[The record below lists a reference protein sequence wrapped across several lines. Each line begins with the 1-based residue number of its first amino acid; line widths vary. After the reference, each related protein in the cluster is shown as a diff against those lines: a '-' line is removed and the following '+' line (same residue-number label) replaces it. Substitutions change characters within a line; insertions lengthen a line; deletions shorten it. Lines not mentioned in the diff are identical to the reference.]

1 MYLRLVRC
9 GSFSVASSITAVNTA
24 VKWGHWYH
32 HRILVHCTKSRLRTD
47 TIPYITVYTA
57 VIRPYVNLTV
67 ATSLSLPHYPSC
79 HCSVLKL
86 FSLRHDF
93 IHSIASTVSI
103 LIRFRRSDIVIFDEE
118 KSLSGAANITGI
130 ESTSKA
136 ILERFGK
143 SLCCVDSSHHL
154 RTSSKSLWGGIRI
167 YRKYSSPWWVGDLI
181 LLLSAWSPS

>member
-1 MYLRLVRC
+1 MRPLIPPPY
-9 GSFSVASSITAVNTA
+9 SSTLYKNKTPYGYNTVHYSIYGRITAI
-24 VKWGHWYH
+24 
-32 HRILVHCTKSRLRTD
+32 RQPHCRYLTVD
-47 TIPYITVYTA
+47 TSLSLSHCRY
-57 VIRPYVNLTV
+57 LTV

-118 KSLSGAANITGI
+118 KSLSGAADIAGI

-154 RTSSKSLWGGIRI
+154 RTSSKSL
-167 YRKYSSPWWVGDLI
+167 
-181 LLLSAWSPS
+181 

>member
-1 MYLRLVRC
+1 MRPLIPPPY
-9 GSFSVASSITAVNTA
+9 SSTLYKNKTPYGYNTVHYSIYGRITAVRQPRCR
-24 VKWGHWYH
+24 Y
-32 HRILVHCTKSRLRTD
+32 
-47 TIPYITVYTA
+47 
-57 VIRPYVNLTV
+57 LTV
-67 ATSLSLPHYPSC
+67 ATSLSLPHCPSC

-118 KSLSGAANITGI
+118 KSLSGAADIAGI

-136 ILERFGK
+136 ILERFGE

-154 RTSSKSLWGGIRI
+154 RTSSKSL
-167 YRKYSSPWWVGDLI
+167 
-181 LLLSAWSPS
+181 

>member
-1 MYLRLVRC
+1 MRPLIPPPY
-9 GSFSVASSITAVNTA
+9 SSTLYKNKTPYGYNTVHYSIYGRITAVRQPRCRYLTVA
-24 VKWGHWYH
+24 TS
-32 HRILVHCTKSRLRTD
+32 LSLPHCRYL
-47 TIPYITVYTA
+47 TVATSLSLPHCRY
-57 VIRPYVNLTV
+57 LTV
-67 ATSLSLPHYPSC
+67 ATSLSLPHYSPC

-118 KSLSGAANITGI
+118 KSLSGAADIAGI

-154 RTSSKSLWGGIRI
+154 RTSSKSL
-167 YRKYSSPWWVGDLI
+167 
-181 LLLSAWSPS
+181 

>member
-1 MYLRLVRC
+1 MRPSIPPPY
-9 GSFSVASSITAVNTA
+9 SSTLYKNKTPYGYNTVHYSIYGRITAVRQPRCRYLTVA
-24 VKWGHWYH
+24 TS
-32 HRILVHCTKSRLRTD
+32 LSLPHCR
-47 TIPYITVYTA
+47 Y
-57 VIRPYVNLTV
+57 LTV

-118 KSLSGAANITGI
+118 KSLSGAADIAGI

-154 RTSSKSLWGGIRI
+154 RTSSKSL
-167 YRKYSSPWWVGDLI
+167 
-181 LLLSAWSPS
+181 

>member
-1 MYLRLVRC
+1 MRPLIPPPY
-9 GSFSVASSITAVNTA
+9 SSTLYKTKTPYGYNTVHYSIYGRNTA
-24 VKWGHWYH
+24 VHLPRRRYLAVTTSPSLL
-32 HRILVHCTKSRLRTD
+32 HRRYL
-47 TIPYITVYTA
+47 A
-57 VIRPYVNLTV
+57 V
-67 ATSLSLPHYPSC
+67 ATSPSLPHPSLPHYSSC
-79 HCSVLKL
+79 RCSVLKL

-118 KSLSGAANITGI
+118 KSLSGAADIAGI

-154 RTSSKSLWGGIRI
+154 RTSSKSL
-167 YRKYSSPWWVGDLI
+167 
-181 LLLSAWSPS
+181 